1 MANLSFSM
9 LVFVIASIYPAF
21 SFCKTTSSSSI
32 ASEQLKYWYEN
43 VQNNMPG
50 ALLSK
55 LSPLNK
61 DDSEFFTSSA
71 SKQSFSSNAKFCSL
85 ANLACYAEMNS
96 IKPLGNG
103 YGYNNNKAS
112 PGLENVDPFSFFR
125 ISIFKQGNR
134 VHLSNLEDQFP
145 QRSFLPS
152 QIASKISLDESNLE
166 KVFPQSFV
174 NPNTKGN
181 IETTLLYC
189 NSAALKGEIK
199 SCSTSLESMIEF
211 SKATLGSKGLVALTT
226 KSTEGS
232 GKELIIQKIK
242 KLNVKKIVSCHE
254 VFLPFS
260 TYFCHMLSST
270 EIYAVDVVEPK
281 TKAPV
286 NTILAICHMDTSA
299 WPSYHAAFKILK
311 LSPGKGE
318 ACHWMTQIDLLWI
331 SAEENV

>member
-21 SFCKTTSSSSI
+21 SFCRTTSSLST
-32 ASEQLKYWYEN
+32 ASEQLKYWHEN

-50 ALLSK
+50 VLLSK

-61 DDSEFFTSSA
+61 DDSEFFTSLA

-125 ISIFKQGNR
+125 ISILKQGNR

-181 IETTLLYC
+181 IDTTLLYC

-211 SKATLGSKGLVALTT
+211 SKTTLGSKRLVALTT
-226 KSTEGS
+226 KSTKGS

-242 KLNVKKIVSCHE
+242 KLT
-254 VFLPFS
+254 F
-260 TYFCHMLSST
+260 
-270 EIYAVDVVEPK
+270 
-281 TKAPV
+281 
-286 NTILAICHMDTSA
+286 AICS
-299 WPSYHAAFKILK
+299 PRLK
-311 LSPGKGE
+311 SMQ
-318 ACHWMTQIDLLWI
+318 WM
-331 SAEENV
+331 